1 MIGRRPRPA
10 SGSPFAS
17 TFSIVA
23 CDIDRREW
31 GVAVAS
37 RFLAVGALCAWA
49 EAEVGAVATQSW
61 IKAAHGE
68 WGLRLMSEGLTAPE
82 ALDRVLADDEGAA
95 QRQLGLIDR
104 DGRTA
109 VHTGEACLE
118 WAGARAGPGYAA
130 QGNMLTS
137 EDTID
142 RLAEAFESGP
152 KLPLAERM
160 MRALA
165 AAEAAGGDRRGKQA
179 AALRVVGSGGG
190 YGGADIVVDLRVDDH
205 PEPIAELERLLEL
218 HDFHFGSTPA
228 NQWLRVDDGL
238 RTELRDR
245 LEALGHASGDLAVDL
260 ETWAGIV
267 NLEERVEGADRIDP
281 VVLDHLRRTGS
292 ASESPPGG

>member
-1 MIGRRPRPA
+1 MTARERATTSGCPR
-10 SGSPFAS
+10 AS
-17 TFSIVA
+17 TLSIVA
-23 CDIDRREW
+23 CDLDRRQW

-61 IKAAHGE
+61 IKASHGE
-68 WGLRLMSEGLTAPE
+68 RGLRLMADGLTAPE
-82 ALDRVLADDEGAA
+82 ALERLLADDEGSA
-95 QRQLGLIDR
+95 QRQLGVIDA

-109 VHTGEACLE
+109 VHTGEGCLE
-118 WAGARAGPGYAA
+118 WAGSRVGRCYAA
-130 QGNMLTS
+130 QGNMLVS
-137 EDTID
+137 EETIA
-142 RLAEAFESGP
+142 RLAETFEAGSE
-152 KLPLAERM
+152 LPLAERL
-160 MRALA
+160 MRALV

-205 PEPIAELERLLEL
+205 AEPIVELERLLEL
-218 HDFHFGSTPA
+218 HDFYFGSTPDD
-228 NQWLRVDDGL
+228 QWLQVDDGL
-238 RTELRDR
+238 GAELRDR
-245 LEALGHASGDLAVDL
+245 LGAFGHASGDLAADL
-260 ETWAGIV
+260 ENWAGIV